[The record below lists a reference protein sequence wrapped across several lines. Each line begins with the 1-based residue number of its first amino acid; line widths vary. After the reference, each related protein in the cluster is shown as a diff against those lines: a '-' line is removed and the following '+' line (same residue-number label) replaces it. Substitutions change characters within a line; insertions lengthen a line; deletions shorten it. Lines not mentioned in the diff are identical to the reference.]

1 MKKWM
6 KSLTKIRLIN
16 WHYFT
21 DELIEVEGSVLIAG
35 DNTSGKSTLLDA
47 IKLVLTVNRQGFN
60 LAANEKSKRNL
71 KGYVRCKTGD
81 DTNTYL
87 RKGTVISYVALEF
100 YEVKSNKSFIIGVKL
115 DSDSEEGDIKSHW
128 FLEEG
133 QLENLSFVTDGRPST
148 TEQFRKNGRKIQTS
162 TSVNETRQRFARRL
176 GNLDDRF
183 FEMIPKSL
191 AFKPLDNVKEF
202 INKFILAEKEVQIDA
217 LKQNIRTLKEYE
229 NLMKETKEKIKKLEV
244 ILDSFKNYEKKT
256 ADLQVNEVLIRK
268 ANYERV
274 LSEMDA
280 EKEELET
287 VLQSLRHTIAL
298 QDEVTEQYRHEQN
311 LFSELQITLRTSESS
326 KLIQTME
333 FKLAQVESNLRSIRE
348 KRKKLDEEYKNVRV
362 ALKVLSE
369 EQTIPVT
376 QTQLASLVD
385 ADTPLEMNLSFAYNL
400 EKFVKNERSRYEEL
414 SYIAKEKIKDLQKK
428 LIILEAEIKSLE
440 NKRIPYPKNTEKL
453 KYAIEEAFRKDH
465 LDYSV
470 YIFSELLEITDAD
483 WSNAIEGY
491 LNTQRFYLLVDPQ
504 VFDVALRVY
513 DQIKKEI
520 HSVGLV
526 NTSKLKLND
535 AVDQNSLA
543 YLVTSESLH
552 AKAYANYLLSR
563 VNRVNTVEE
572 LKQYD
577 IAMTESCMLYQNY
590 AVRKIDDQVYRTP
603 YIGARAIEIQLEQ
616 KKREREEIS
625 IELGVL
631 NQQVRKLNSICTAL
645 QACSFRDM
653 IENLDAPAQE
663 RKLQTELQ
671 KTKEQLE
678 AAKRDPEIIELQM
691 TINSSKKELTR
702 LEKVKERLIKEN
714 TRLEERK
721 NNAELKQRSL
731 VVELNNKQDEL
742 EQLGK
747 ANYTIYQQGLEKFTE
762 QRASKSSVEIINNFG
777 PYEVRLKNERDRI
790 SQELFIN
797 QVEYSNTYMRDFG
810 GGVDRIRLYQE
821 EYQQLVSSEI
831 IQYEEQLEV
840 AKENCE
846 LEFRE
851 SFLAKLKEGI
861 DDARLKI
868 HELNKALRGITYGED
883 RYSFKISENE
893 QKKHLYKMITSE
905 RNLGGTL
912 LISVLDDEY
921 KDEINDLFSK
931 LTAAE
936 HEGDKVVLEYTDY
949 RNYLDYD
956 IIVDRKDGSM
966 QRFSKTYG
974 EKSGGET
981 QTPYYVSIAASFAQL
996 YGQEDTIR
1004 IIMLDEAFDKMD
1016 DNRIEA
1022 MMDFFNSQ
1030 QFQIIC
1036 ATPSSKMEIIGEKV
1050 DTILFTMREGSFV
1063 SVERHYL

>member
-1 MKKWM
+1 
-6 KSLTKIRLIN
+6 
-16 WHYFT
+16 
-21 DELIEVEGSVLIAG
+21 
-35 DNTSGKSTLLDA
+35 
-47 IKLVLTVNRQGFN
+47 
-60 LAANEKSKRNL
+60 
-71 KGYVRCKTGD
+71 
-81 DTNTYL
+81 
-87 RKGTVISYVALEF
+87 
-100 YEVKSNKSFIIGVKL
+100 
-115 DSDSEEGDIKSHW
+115 
-128 FLEEG
+128 
-133 QLENLSFVTDGRPST
+133 
-148 TEQFRKNGRKIQTS
+148 
-162 TSVNETRQRFARRL
+162 
-176 GNLDDRF
+176 
-183 FEMIPKSL
+183 
-191 AFKPLDNVKEF
+191 
-202 INKFILAEKEVQIDA
+202 
-217 LKQNIRTLKEYE
+217 
-229 NLMKETKEKIKKLEV
+229 
-244 ILDSFKNYEKKT
+244 
-256 ADLQVNEVLIRK
+256 
-268 ANYERV
+268 
-274 LSEMDA
+274 
-280 EKEELET
+280 
-287 VLQSLRHTIAL
+287 
-298 QDEVTEQYRHEQN
+298 
-311 LFSELQITLRTSESS
+311 
-326 KLIQTME
+326 
-333 FKLAQVESNLRSIRE
+333 
-348 KRKKLDEEYKNVRV
+348 
-362 ALKVLSE
+362 
-369 EQTIPVT
+369 
-376 QTQLASLVD
+376 
-385 ADTPLEMNLSFAYNL
+385 
-400 EKFVKNERSRYEEL
+400 
-414 SYIAKEKIKDLQKK
+414 
-428 LIILEAEIKSLE
+428 
-440 NKRIPYPKNTEKL
+440 
-453 KYAIEEAFRKDH
+453 
-465 LDYSV
+465 
-470 YIFSELLEITDAD
+470 
-483 WSNAIEGY
+483 
-491 LNTQRFYLLVDPQ
+491 
-504 VFDVALRVY
+504 
-513 DQIKKEI
+513 
-520 HSVGLV
+520 
-526 NTSKLKLND
+526 
-535 AVDQNSLA
+535 LA